1 MVKEEIKNELRHIVN
16 SAMSEKRK
24 LTQVEQERMEELKN
38 ELRALQDK
46 KTEEEDPKE
55 DEEPMDDSKDDKEDE
70 PSQEEEEPM
79 DDDPKEEEDKIE
91 KNACTQDK
99 KEEKSACVQ
108 DKEDKENKR
117 TLNIKS
123 KKMNKEFRLLKA
135 IADIANN
142 RQMDDVAL
150 AVSEQGREEMRAN
163 GLSYGGQIQIPIES
177 RAAITVAAE
186 GEDTVATN
194 LYNVMEP
201 LRAKNVLV
209 QAGAKFITNL
219 TGDVQIP
226 LMSPS
231 NCGWEGEIAEA
242 KDGAG
247 TFSSVKLSPRRLTC
261 FIDLSKQFLIQDSV
275 GAEELIRQD
284 IINALNSKIE
294 ETILSEAEGDLTKP
308 AGIFSVIK
316 PSAHT
321 VSNFADICN
330 AESDIDDANVMGELK
345 YVMSN
350 KAKAALR
357 SMQKSAKTTQ
367 LVLENGQI
375 DGTPVLN
382 TSHVGGKKF
391 IYGDWSNLAIGQF
404 GALDLVVDNYSQ
416 STRGVVRLVASIYV
430 DAKVLRPEAFVTG
443 TIA

>member
-1 MVKEEIKNELRHIVN
+1 MVKEEIKNELRSMIN

-24 LTQVEQERMEELKN
+24 LTQVEQDRMEELKQ
-38 ELRALQDK
+38 ELKALQDK
-46 KTEEEDPKE
+46 ETEEEDPKE
-55 DEEPMDDSKDDKEDE
+55 DEEPMDEPNDDKEDE
-70 PSQEEEEPM
+70 PSQDEEEPM
-79 DDDPKEEEDKIE
+79 DDEPKEEEDKIE
-91 KNACTQDK
+91 KNACAQDK
-99 KEEKSACVQ
+99 EKKGACVQ
-108 DKEDKENKR
+108 EEDKENKR
-117 TLNIKS
+117 QLNIKS

-150 AVSEQGREEMRAN
+150 AVSEQGREEMRKN
-163 GLSYGGQIQIPIES
+163 GLSYGGQLQIPIES
-177 RAAITVAAE
+177 RAAISVTAE

-201 LRAKNVLV
+201 LRAKNVLLT
-209 QAGAKFITNL
+209 AGAKLITNL

-226 LMSPS
+226 LMTAT
-231 NCGWEGEIAEA
+231 NCGWESEMGEAQ
-242 KDGAG
+242 DGAG
-247 TFSSVKLSPRRLTC
+247 TFSSVKLSPKRLTC
-261 FIDLSKQFLIQDSV
+261 YIDISKQFLVQDSV

-284 IINALNSKIE
+284 IVQAINSKLE
-294 ETILSEAEGDLTKP
+294 ETLLSEDEGDATKP

-321 VSNFADICN
+321 VSNFADLCN
-330 AESDIDDANVMGELK
+330 AESDIEDANVVGELK

-367 LVLENGQI
+367 LVMENGQI

-382 TSHVGGKKF
+382 TSHVKGKKF
-391 IYGDWSNLAIGQF
+391 IFADWSNLAIGQF
-404 GALDLVVDNYSQ
+404 GALDITVDSYSQ
-416 STRGVVRLVASIYV
+416 ATKGAIRLVLNIFM

>member
-1 MVKEEIKNELRHIVN
+1 MIN

-46 KTEEEDPKE
+46 ETEDEDPKE
-55 DEEPMDDSKDDKEDE
+55 EEEPMDEPNDDKEDE

-79 DDDPKEEEDKIE
+79 EDDPKEEEYKIE
-91 KNACTQDK
+91 KNACAQDK
-99 KEEKSACVQ
+99 EKNGACAQ
-108 DKEDKENKR
+108 EEDKENKR
-117 TLNIKS
+117 QLNIKS
-123 KKMNKEFRLLKA
+123 NKMNKEFRLLKA

-142 RQMDDVAL
+142 RQIDDVAA
-150 AVSEQGREEMRAN
+150 AVSEQGREEMRKN
-163 GLSYGGQIQIPIES
+163 GISYGGQIQIPIES
-177 RAAITVAAE
+177 RAAISVAAE
-186 GEDTVATN
+186 GEDVVATN

-226 LMSPS
+226 LMAAT
-231 NCGWEGEIAEA
+231 NCGWESEMGEA

-261 FIDLSKQFLIQDSV
+261 YIDLSKQFLVQDSV

-284 IINALNSKIE
+284 IINAINSKIE
-294 ETILSEAEGDLTKP
+294 ATILGDEEGDLTKP
-308 AGIFSVIK
+308 AGIFSVIN

-321 VSNFADICN
+321 VSNFADLCN
-330 AESDIDDANVMGELK
+330 AESDIEDANVVGELK

-367 LVLENGQI
+367 LVMENGQI

-382 TSHVGGKKF
+382 TSHVSGKKF
-391 IYGDWSNLAIGQF
+391 AYGDWSNLAIGQF
-404 GALDLVVDNYSQ
+404 GAIDLTVDSYSQ
-416 STRGVVRLVASIYV
+416 ATKGVVRLVINAFF

>member
-1 MVKEEIKNELRHIVN
+1 MVKEEIKNELRSMIN
-16 SAMSEKRK
+16 SAMTEKRK
-24 LTQVEQERMEELKN
+24 LTQVEQERMEELKQ
-38 ELRALQDK
+38 ELRALQEK
-46 KTEEEDPKE
+46 EAEEDPKE
-55 DEEPMDDSKDDKEDE
+55 EEEPMDEPNDDKEDE

-91 KNACTQDK
+91 KNACAQDN
-99 KEEKSACVQ
+99 KEKKSACAQ
-108 DKEDKENKR
+108 EDKENKR
-117 TLNIKS
+117 QLNIKS
-123 KKMNKEFRLLKA
+123 NKMNKEVRLLKA

-142 RQMDDVAL
+142 RQIDDVAA

-163 GLSYGGQIQIPIES
+163 GLSYGGQIQIPVES
-177 RAAITVAAE
+177 RAAVSVASE
-186 GEDTVATN
+186 GEDVVATN

-201 LRAKNVLV
+201 LRAKNVMV
-209 QAGAKFITNL
+209 AAGAKMISNL

-226 LMSPS
+226 LMTAT
-231 NCGWEGEIAEA
+231 NCGWESEIGEAT
-242 KDGAG
+242 DGAG
-247 TFSSVKLSPRRLTC
+247 TFSSVKLSPKRLTC
-261 FIDLSKQFLIQDSV
+261 YIDLTKQFLVQQSA
-275 GAEELIRQD
+275 GCEELIRQD
-284 IINALNSKIE
+284 IINAINSKLE
-294 ETILSEAEGDLTKP
+294 ATILGDAEGDATKP

-321 VSNFADICN
+321 VSNFADLCN
-330 AESDIDDANVMGELK
+330 AESDIEDANVIGELK

-367 LVLENGQI
+367 LVMENGQI

-391 IYGDWSNLAIGQF
+391 AYGDWSNLAIGQF
-404 GALDLVVDNYSQ
+404 GAIDLTVDSYSQ
-416 STRGVVRLVASIYV
+416 ATRGVVRLVINAFF

>member
-1 MVKEEIKNELRHIVN
+1 MVKENIKNELRSIVN

-24 LTQVEQERMEELKN
+24 LTQVEQERMEELKQ
-38 ELRALQDK
+38 ELRALQEK
-46 KTEEEDPKE
+46 ETEEEDPKE
-55 DEEPMDDSKDDKEDE
+55 EEEPMDEPNDDKEDE
-70 PSQEEEEPM
+70 PSQEEEKPM
-79 DDDPKEEEDKIE
+79 EDEPKEDEEKIE
-91 KNACTQDK
+91 KNACAQDD
-99 KEEKSACVQ
+99 KEKKSACAQ
-108 DKEDKENKR
+108 ADKENKR
-117 TLNIKS
+117 QLNIKS

-150 AVSEQGREEMRAN
+150 AVSEQGREEMRNN

-177 RAAITVAAE
+177 RSAITVSAE

-201 LRAKNVLV
+201 LRAKNVMV
-209 QAGAKFITNL
+209 AAGAKFLTNL

-261 FIDLSKQFLIQDSV
+261 FIDLSKQFIIQDSV

-294 ETILSEAEGDLTKP
+294 ETILGEAEGDLTKP
-308 AGIFSVIK
+308 AGIFSVIN

-321 VSNFADICN
+321 ISNFADICN
-330 AESDIDDANVMGELK
+330 AESDIEDSNVMGELQ

-382 TSHVGGKKF
+382 TSHVKGKKF

>member
-1 MVKEEIKNELRHIVN
+1 MIN

-24 LTQVEQERMEELKN
+24 LTQVEQDRMEELKN
-38 ELRALQDK
+38 ELIALQEK
-46 KTEEEDPKE
+46 ETEEDPKE
-55 DEEPMDDSKDDKEDE
+55 DEEPKEDEPTNDKEDE

-91 KNACTQDK
+91 KNACAQDD
-99 KEEKSACVQ
+99 KEKKSACAQ
-108 DKEDKENKR
+108 EDKENKR

-142 RQMDDVAL
+142 RQIDDVAA
-150 AVSEQGREEMRAN
+150 AVSEQGREEMRSN
-163 GLSYGGQIQIPIES
+163 GLSYGGQIQIPVES
-177 RAAITVAAE
+177 RAAISVAAE
-186 GEDTVATN
+186 GEDVVATN
-194 LYNVMEP
+194 IYNIMEP

-231 NCGWEGEIAEA
+231 NCGWESEMGEAQ
-242 KDGAG
+242 DGAG
-247 TFSSVKLSPRRLTC
+247 TFSSVKLSPKRLTC
-261 FIDLSKQFLIQDSV
+261 YIDLSKQFLVQTSA

-284 IINALNSKIE
+284 IINAINSKLE
-294 ETILSEAEGDLTKP
+294 ATILGEEEGDLTKP

-321 VSNFADICN
+321 ISNFADICN
-330 AESDIDDANVMGELK
+330 AESDIEDANVMGELK

-367 LVLENGQI
+367 LVMENGQI
-375 DGTPVLN
+375 DGTQVLN
-382 TSHVGGKKF
+382 TSHVSGKKF
-391 IYGDWSNLAIGQF
+391 AYGDWSNLAIGQF

-416 STRGVVRLVASIYV
+416 STRNVVRLVITAYFDS
-430 DAKVLRPEAFVTG
+430 KVLRPEAFVTG

>member
-1 MVKEEIKNELRHIVN
+1 MIKEEIKNELRHIVN

-46 KTEEEDPKE
+46 EAEEEDPKE
-55 DEEPMDDSKDDKEDE
+55 EEEPMDEPNDDKEDE

-91 KNACTQDK
+91 KNACAQDD
-99 KEEKSACVQ
+99 KEKKSACVQ
-108 DKEDKENKR
+108 EDKENKR
-117 TLNIKS
+117 QLNIKS

-142 RQMDDVAL
+142 RQLDDVAL
-150 AVSEQGREEMRAN
+150 AVSDAGKEEMRAN
-163 GLSYGGQIQIPIES
+163 GLSFGGQIQLPIES
-177 RAAITVAAE
+177 RAAISVAAE
-186 GEDTVATN
+186 GEDVVATN
-194 LYNVMEP
+194 IYNVMEP

-226 LMSPS
+226 LMTAT
-231 NCGWEGEIAEA
+231 NCGWESEMGEA

-247 TFSSVKLSPRRLTC
+247 TFSSVKLSPKRLTC
-261 FIDLSKQFLIQDSV
+261 FIDLSKQFLVQQSS
-275 GAEELIRQD
+275 GCEELIRQD
-284 IINALNSKIE
+284 IISAINSKLE
-294 ETILSEAEGDLTKP
+294 ETLLSDAEGDLTKP

-321 VSNFADICN
+321 VANFADLCN
-330 AESDIDDANVMGELK
+330 AESDIEDANVIGELK

-350 KAKAALR
+350 KAKAAFR
-357 SMQKSAKTTQ
+357 SMAKSAKTTQ
-367 LVLENGQI
+367 LVMENGQI
-375 DGTPVLN
+375 DGTQVLN
-382 TSHVGGKKF
+382 TSHVKGKKF
-391 IYGDWSNLAIGQF
+391 AYGDWSNLAIGQF
-404 GALDLVVDNYSQ
+404 GAIDLTVDSYSQ
-416 STRGVVRLVASIYV
+416 ATKGVVRLVINAFF

>member
-1 MVKEEIKNELRHIVN
+1 MVKEEIKNELRSMIN

-24 LTQVEQERMEELKN
+24 LTQVEQERMEELKQ

-46 KTEEEDPKE
+46 EAEEEDPKE
-55 DEEPMDDSKDDKEDE
+55 DEEPMDEPKDDKEDE

-91 KNACTQDK
+91 KNACAQDK
-99 KEEKSACVQ
+99 EKKSACVQ

-117 TLNIKS
+117 QLNLKS
-123 KKMNKEFRLLKA
+123 NKMNKEFRLLKA

-150 AVSEQGREEMRAN
+150 AVSEAGREEMRAN

-201 LRAKNVLV
+201 LRAKNVMV
-209 QAGAKFITNL
+209 AAGAKFLTNL

-294 ETILSEAEGDLTKP
+294 ETILGEAEGDLTKP
-308 AGIFSVIK
+308 AGIFSTIS
-316 PSAHT
+316 PTAHT
-321 VSNFADICN
+321 ISNFADLCN
-330 AESDIDDANVMGELK
+330 AESDIEDANVMGELK

-367 LVLENGQI
+367 LVMENGQI

-382 TSHVGGKKF
+382 TSHVKGKKF
-391 IYGDWSNLAIGQF
+391 IYGDWSALAIGQF
-404 GALDLVVDNYSQ
+404 GALDLVVDNFSQ

>member
-1 MVKEEIKNELRHIVN
+1 MIN

-46 KTEEEDPKE
+46 ETEEEDPKE
-55 DEEPMDDSKDDKEDE
+55 EEEPMDEPNDDKEDE

-91 KNACTQDK
+91 KNACAQDK
-99 KEEKSACVQ
+99 EKKGACAQ
-108 DKEDKENKR
+108 EEDKENKR
-117 TLNIKS
+117 QLNIKS
-123 KKMNKEFRLLKA
+123 NKMNKEFRLLKA

-142 RQMDDVAL
+142 RQIDDVAA
-150 AVSEQGREEMRAN
+150 AVSEQGREEMRKN
-163 GLSYGGQIQIPIES
+163 GISYGGQIQIPIES
-177 RAAITVAAE
+177 RAAISVAAE
-186 GEDTVATN
+186 GEDVVATN

-226 LMSPS
+226 LMTAT
-231 NCGWEGEIAEA
+231 NCGWESEMGEA

-261 FIDLSKQFLIQDSV
+261 YIDLSKQFLVQDSV

-294 ETILSEAEGDLTKP
+294 ATILGDEEGDLTKP
-308 AGIFSVIK
+308 AGIFSVIN

-321 VSNFADICN
+321 VSGFADLCN
-330 AESDIDDANVMGELK
+330 AESDIEDANVVGELK

-367 LVLENGQI
+367 LVMENGQI

-382 TSHVGGKKF
+382 TSHVSGKKF
-391 IYGDWSNLAIGQF
+391 AYGDWSNLAIGQF
-404 GALDLVVDNYSQ
+404 GAIDLTVDSYSQ
-416 STRGVVRLVASIYV
+416 ATKGVVRLVINAFF
-430 DAKVLRPEAFVTG
+430 DAKVLRPESFVTG

>member
-1 MVKEEIKNELRHIVN
+1 MVKEDIKNELRSIVN

-24 LTQVEQERMEELKN
+24 LTQVEQDRMEELKN
-38 ELRALQDK
+38 ELRALQEK
-46 KTEEEDPKE
+46 ETEEEDPKE
-55 DEEPMDDSKDDKEDE
+55 EEEPMDEPNDDKEDE

-79 DDDPKEEEDKIE
+79 DDEPKEEEDKIE
-91 KNACTQDK
+91 KNACTQDD
-99 KEEKSACVQ
+99 KEKKSACVQ
-108 DKEDKENKR
+108 EEDKENKR
-117 TLNIKS
+117 QLNIKS
-123 KKMNKEFRLLKA
+123 NKMNKEFRLLKA

-150 AVSEQGREEMRAN
+150 AVSEAGREEMRAN

-177 RAAITVAAE
+177 RAAISVSAD

-226 LMSPS
+226 LMTAT
-231 NCGWEGEIAEA
+231 NCGWESEMGEA

-247 TFSSVKLSPRRLTC
+247 TFSSVKLSPKRLTC
-261 FIDLSKQFLIQDSV
+261 YIDLSKQFLVQQSS
-275 GAEELIRQD
+275 GCEALIRQD
-284 IINALNSKIE
+284 IIQAINSKLE

-308 AGIFSVIK
+308 AGIFSVIN
-316 PSAHT
+316 PSSHT
-321 VSNFADICN
+321 VSNFADLCN
-330 AESDIDDANVMGELK
+330 AESDIEDANVIGELK

-367 LVLENGQI
+367 LVMENGQI
-375 DGTPVLN
+375 DGTQVLN

-391 IYGDWSNLAIGQF
+391 AYGDWSNLAIGQF
-404 GALDLVVDNYSQ
+404 GAIDLTVDSYSQ
-416 STRGVVRLVASIYV
+416 ATKGVVRLVINAFF

>member
-1 MVKEEIKNELRHIVN
+1 MVKEEIKNELRSIVN
-16 SAMSEKRK
+16 FAMSEKRK
-24 LTQVEQERMEELKN
+24 LTQVEQDRMEELKN

-46 KTEEEDPKE
+46 EAEEKDPKDE
-55 DEEPMDDSKDDKEDE
+55 EEPMEEPNDDKEDE
-70 PSQEEEEPM
+70 PSQEDEEPM
-79 DDDPKEEEDKIE
+79 EDEPKEDEDKIE
-91 KNACTQDK
+91 KNACAQDK
-99 KEEKSACVQ
+99 EKKGACAQ
-108 DKEDKENKR
+108 EEDKENKR

-123 KKMNKEFRLLKA
+123 NKMNKEFRLLKA

-150 AVSEQGREEMRAN
+150 AVSEQGREEMRKN
-163 GLSYGGQIQIPIES
+163 GLSYGGQLQIPIES
-177 RAAITVAAE
+177 RAAISVTAE

-201 LRAKNVLV
+201 LRAKNVLLT
-209 QAGAKFITNL
+209 AGAKLITNL

-226 LMSPS
+226 LMTAT
-231 NCGWEGEIAEA
+231 NCGWESEMGEAQ
-242 KDGAG
+242 DGAG
-247 TFSSVKLSPRRLTC
+247 TFSSVKLSPKRLTC
-261 FIDLSKQFLIQDSV
+261 YIDISKQFLVQDSV

-284 IINALNSKIE
+284 IVQAINSKLE
-294 ETILSEAEGDLTKP
+294 ETLLSEDEGDATKP

-321 VSNFADICN
+321 VSNFADLCN
-330 AESDIDDANVMGELK
+330 AESDIEDANVVGELK

-367 LVLENGQI
+367 LVMENGQI

-382 TSHVGGKKF
+382 TSHVKGKKF
-391 IYGDWSNLAIGQF
+391 IFADWSNLAIGQF
-404 GALDLVVDNYSQ
+404 GALDITVDSYSQ
-416 STRGVVRLVASIYV
+416 ATKGAIRLVLNIFM

>member
-1 MVKEEIKNELRHIVN
+1 MIN

-24 LTQVEQERMEELKN
+24 LTQVEQDRMEELKN

-46 KTEEEDPKE
+46 EAEEEDPKE
-55 DEEPMDDSKDDKEDE
+55 EEEPMEDSKDDKEDE
-70 PSQEEEEPM
+70 PSQDEEEPM
-79 DDDPKEEEDKIE
+79 DDEPKEEEDKIE
-91 KNACTQDK
+91 KNACAQDK
-99 KEEKSACVQ
+99 EKKGACAQ
-108 DKEDKENKR
+108 EEDKENKR

-123 KKMNKEFRLLKA
+123 NKMNKEFRLLKA

-177 RAAITVAAE
+177 RAAISVAAE
-186 GEDTVATN
+186 GEDVVATN
-194 LYNVMEP
+194 LYDVMEP

-226 LMSPS
+226 LMTAT
-231 NCGWEGEIAEA
+231 NCGWESEMGEA

-261 FIDLSKQFLIQDSV
+261 FIDLSKQFLVQQSS
-275 GAEELIRQD
+275 GCEALIRQD
-284 IINALNSKIE
+284 IIQAINSKLE
-294 ETILSEAEGDLTKP
+294 ETILSDAEGDLTKP
-308 AGIFSVIK
+308 AGIFSVIN
-316 PSAHT
+316 PSSHT
-321 VSNFADICN
+321 VSNFADLCN
-330 AESDIDDANVMGELK
+330 AESDIEDANVVGELK

-367 LVLENGQI
+367 LVMENGQI

-382 TSHVGGKKF
+382 TSHVSGKKF
-391 IYGDWSNLAIGQF
+391 AYGDWSNLAIGQF
-404 GALDLVVDNYSQ
+404 GAIDLTVDSYSQ
-416 STRGVVRLVASIYV
+416 ATKGVVRLVINAFF

>member
-1 MVKEEIKNELRHIVN
+1 MVKEDIKNELRSIVN

-24 LTQVEQERMEELKN
+24 LTQLEQERMEELKN
-38 ELRALQDK
+38 ELRALQEK
-46 KTEEEDPKE
+46 ETEEEDPKE
-55 DEEPMDDSKDDKEDE
+55 DEEPMDEPNDDKEDE

-79 DDDPKEEEDKIE
+79 DDEPKEEEDKIE
-91 KNACTQDK
+91 KNACAQDD
-99 KEEKSACVQ
+99 KEKKSACVQ
-108 DKEDKENKR
+108 EDKENKR
-117 TLNIKS
+117 QLNIKS

-142 RQMDDVAL
+142 RQIDDVAA
-150 AVSEQGREEMRAN
+150 AVSEQGREEMRKN
-163 GLSYGGQIQIPIES
+163 GISYGGQLQIPIES
-177 RAAITVAAE
+177 RAAISVTAE

-231 NCGWEGEIAEA
+231 NCGWESEMGEA

-247 TFSSVKLSPRRLTC
+247 TFSSVKLSPKRLTC
-261 FIDLSKQFLIQDSV
+261 FIDLSKQFIIQDSV

-284 IINALNSKIE
+284 IINAINSKLE
-294 ETILSEAEGDLTKP
+294 ATILGDAEGDLTKP
-308 AGIFSVIK
+308 AGIFSVIN

-321 VSNFADICN
+321 ISNFADLCN
-330 AESDIDDANVMGELK
+330 AESDIEDANVVGELK

-367 LVLENGQI
+367 LVMENGQI

-404 GALDLVVDNYSQ
+404 GALDITVDSYSQ
-416 STRGVVRLVASIYV
+416 STRGIIRLVVSLFA

>member
-1 MVKEEIKNELRHIVN
+1 MVKEEIKNELRSIVN

-38 ELRALQDK
+38 ELRALQEK
-46 KTEEEDPKE
+46 ETEEEDPKD
-55 DEEPMDDSKDDKEDE
+55 DEEPMDEPNDDKEDE
-70 PSQEEEEPM
+70 PSQDEEEPM
-79 DDDPKEEEDKIE
+79 EDEPKEEEDKIE
-91 KNACTQDK
+91 KNACAQDK
-99 KEEKSACVQ
+99 EKKSACVQ
-108 DKEDKENKR
+108 EEDKENKR

-123 KKMNKEFRLLKA
+123 NKMNKEFRLLKA

-142 RQMDDVAL
+142 RQIDDVAA
-150 AVSEQGREEMRAN
+150 AVSEQGREEMRKN
-163 GLSYGGQIQIPIES
+163 GISYGGQLQIPIES
-177 RAAITVAAE
+177 RAAISVTAE

-194 LYNVMEP
+194 LYNVIAP

-231 NCGWEGEIAEA
+231 NCGWESEMGEA

-247 TFSSVKLSPRRLTC
+247 TFSSVKLSPKRLTC
-261 FIDLSKQFLIQDSV
+261 FIDLSKQFIIQDSV

-284 IINALNSKIE
+284 IINAINSKLE
-294 ETILSEAEGDLTKP
+294 ATILGDAEGDLTKP
-308 AGIFSVIK
+308 AGIFSVIN
-316 PSAHT
+316 PSTHT
-321 VSNFADICN
+321 VSSFADLCN
-330 AESDIDDANVMGELK
+330 AESDIEDANVVGELK

-367 LVLENGQI
+367 LVMENGQI
-375 DGTPVLN
+375 DGTQVLN

-404 GALDLVVDNYSQ
+404 GALDITVDSYSQ
-416 STRGVVRLVASIYV
+416 STRGIIRLVVSLFA

-443 TIA
+443 TVA

>member
-1 MVKEEIKNELRHIVN
+1 MVKENIKNELRSIVN

-24 LTQVEQERMEELKN
+24 LTQVEQERMEELKQ
-38 ELRALQDK
+38 ELRALQEK
-46 KTEEEDPKE
+46 ETEEEDPK
-55 DEEPMDDSKDDKEDE
+55 DEEPMDEPNDDKEDE
-70 PSQEEEEPM
+70 PSQEEEKPM
-79 DDDPKEEEDKIE
+79 DDEPKEDEEKIE
-91 KNACTQDK
+91 KNACAQDK
-99 KEEKSACVQ
+99 KENKSCAQ
-108 DKEDKENKR
+108 EDKENKR

-123 KKMNKEFRLLKA
+123 NKMNKEFRLLKA

-150 AVSEQGREEMRAN
+150 AVSEAGREEMRAN

-177 RAAITVAAE
+177 RAAITVSAE

-201 LRAKNVLV
+201 LRAKNVMV
-209 QAGAKFITNL
+209 AAGAKFLTNL

-294 ETILSEAEGDLTKP
+294 ETILGDAEGDLTKP
-308 AGIFSVIK
+308 AGIFATIN
-316 PSAHT
+316 PTAHT
-321 VSNFADICN
+321 ISNFADICN
-330 AESDIDDANVMGELK
+330 AESDIEDANVMGELK

-382 TSHVGGKKF
+382 TSHVKGKKF
-391 IYGDWSNLAIGQF
+391 IYGDWSALAIGQF
-404 GALDLVVDNYSQ
+404 GALDLVIDNYSQ

>member
-1 MVKEEIKNELRHIVN
+1 MVKENIKNELRSIVN

-24 LTQVEQERMEELKN
+24 LTQVEQERMEELKQ
-38 ELRALQDK
+38 ELRALQEK
-46 KTEEEDPKE
+46 ETEEEDPKE
-55 DEEPMDDSKDDKEDE
+55 EEEPMDEPNDDKEDE
-70 PSQEEEEPM
+70 PSQEEEKPM
-79 DDDPKEEEDKIE
+79 EDEPKEDEEKIE
-91 KNACTQDK
+91 KNACAQDD
-99 KEEKSACVQ
+99 KEKKSACAQ
-108 DKEDKENKR
+108 ADKENKR
-117 TLNIKS
+117 QLNIKS

-150 AVSEQGREEMRAN
+150 AVSEAGREEMRNN

-177 RAAITVAAE
+177 RSAITVSAE

-201 LRAKNVLV
+201 LRAKNVMV
-209 QAGAKFITNL
+209 AAGAKFLTNL

-261 FIDLSKQFLIQDSV
+261 FIDLSKQFIIQDSV

-294 ETILSEAEGDLTKP
+294 ETILGEAEGDLTKP
-308 AGIFSVIK
+308 AGIFSVIN

-321 VSNFADICN
+321 ISNFADICN
-330 AESDIDDANVMGELK
+330 AESDIEDSNVMGELQ

-382 TSHVGGKKF
+382 TSHVKGKKF

>member
-1 MVKEEIKNELRHIVN
+1 MIN

-46 KTEEEDPKE
+46 ETEEEDPKE
-55 DEEPMDDSKDDKEDE
+55 EEEPMDEPHDDKEDE

-91 KNACTQDK
+91 KNACAQDK
-99 KEEKSACVQ
+99 EKKGACAQ
-108 DKEDKENKR
+108 EEDKENKR
-117 TLNIKS
+117 QLNIKS
-123 KKMNKEFRLLKA
+123 NKMNKEFRLLKA

-142 RQMDDVAL
+142 RQIDDVAA
-150 AVSEQGREEMRAN
+150 AVSEQGREEMRKN
-163 GLSYGGQIQIPIES
+163 GISYGGQIQIPIES
-177 RAAITVAAE
+177 RAAISVAAE
-186 GEDTVATN
+186 GEDVVATN

-226 LMSPS
+226 LMTAT
-231 NCGWEGEIAEA
+231 NCGWESEMGEA

-261 FIDLSKQFLIQDSV
+261 YIDLSKQFLVQDSV

-284 IINALNSKIE
+284 IINAINSKLE
-294 ETILSEAEGDLTKP
+294 ATILGEDEGDLTKP

-321 VSNFADICN
+321 VSNFADLCN
-330 AESDIDDANVMGELK
+330 AESDIEDANVVGELK

-367 LVLENGQI
+367 LVMENGQI

-382 TSHVGGKKF
+382 TSHVSGKKF
-391 IYGDWSNLAIGQF
+391 AYGDWSNLAIGQF
-404 GALDLVVDNYSQ
+404 GAIDLTVDSYSQ
-416 STRGVVRLVASIYV
+416 ATKGVVRLVINAFF

>member
-1 MVKEEIKNELRHIVN
+1 MVKEEIKNELRSMIN

-24 LTQVEQERMEELKN
+24 LTQVEQDRMEELKN

-46 KTEEEDPKE
+46 EAEEEDPKE
-55 DEEPMDDSKDDKEDE
+55 EEEPMEDSKDDKEDE
-70 PSQEEEEPM
+70 PSQDEEEPM
-79 DDDPKEEEDKIE
+79 DDEPKEEEDKIE
-91 KNACTQDK
+91 KNACAQDK
-99 KEEKSACVQ
+99 EKKGACVQ
-108 DKEDKENKR
+108 EEDKENKR
-117 TLNIKS
+117 QLNIKS
-123 KKMNKEFRLLKA
+123 NKMNKEFRLLKA

-142 RQMDDVAL
+142 RQIDDVAA
-150 AVSEQGREEMRAN
+150 AVSEQGREEMRKN
-163 GLSYGGQIQIPIES
+163 GISYGGQLQIPIES
-177 RAAITVAAE
+177 RAAISVTAE

-231 NCGWEGEIAEA
+231 NCGWESEMGEA

-247 TFSSVKLSPRRLTC
+247 TFSSVKLSPKRLTC
-261 FIDLSKQFLIQDSV
+261 YIDISKQFLVQDSV

-284 IINALNSKIE
+284 IVQAINSKLE
-294 ETILSEAEGDLTKP
+294 ETLLSEDEGDATKP

-321 VSNFADICN
+321 VSNFADLCN
-330 AESDIDDANVMGELK
+330 AESDIEDANVVGELK

-367 LVLENGQI
+367 LVMENGQI
-375 DGTPVLN
+375 DGTQVLN

-404 GALDLVVDNYSQ
+404 GALDITVDSYSQ
-416 STRGVVRLVASIYV
+416 STRGIIRLVVSLFA

>member
-1 MVKEEIKNELRHIVN
+1 MIN

-46 KTEEEDPKE
+46 ETEEEDPKE
-55 DEEPMDDSKDDKEDE
+55 EEEPMDEPNDDKEDE

-91 KNACTQDK
+91 KNACAQDK
-99 KEEKSACVQ
+99 EKKGACAQ
-108 DKEDKENKR
+108 EEDKENKR
-117 TLNIKS
+117 QLNIKS
-123 KKMNKEFRLLKA
+123 NKMNKEFRLLKA

-142 RQMDDVAL
+142 RQIDDVAA
-150 AVSEQGREEMRAN
+150 AVSEQGREEMRKN
-163 GLSYGGQIQIPIES
+163 GISYGGQIQIPIES
-177 RAAITVAAE
+177 RAAISVAAE
-186 GEDTVATN
+186 GEDVVATN

-226 LMSPS
+226 LMTAT
-231 NCGWEGEIAEA
+231 NCGWESEMGEA

-261 FIDLSKQFLIQDSV
+261 YIDLSKQFLVQDSV

-284 IINALNSKIE
+284 IINAINSKLE
-294 ETILSEAEGDLTKP
+294 ATILGEDEGDLTKP
-308 AGIFSVIK
+308 AGIFSVIN

-321 VSNFADICN
+321 VSGFADLCN
-330 AESDIDDANVMGELK
+330 AESDIEDANVVGELK

-367 LVLENGQI
+367 LVMENGQI

-382 TSHVGGKKF
+382 TSHVSGKKF
-391 IYGDWSNLAIGQF
+391 AYGDWSNLAIGQF
-404 GALDLVVDNYSQ
+404 GAIDLTVDSYSQ
-416 STRGVVRLVASIYV
+416 ATKGVVRLVINAFF
-430 DAKVLRPEAFVTG
+430 DAKVLRPESFVTG

>member
-1 MVKEEIKNELRHIVN
+1 MVKEDIKNELRSMIN

-24 LTQVEQERMEELKN
+24 LTKVEQERMEELKN

-46 KTEEEDPKE
+46 ETEEEDPKE
-55 DEEPMDDSKDDKEDE
+55 EEEPMDEPNDDKEDE
-70 PSQEEEEPM
+70 PSQDEEEPM
-79 DDDPKEEEDKIE
+79 EDDPKEEEDKIE
-91 KNACTQDK
+91 KNACEQDDK
-99 KEEKSACVQ
+99 KEKKSCVQ
-108 DKEDKENKR
+108 EADKENKR
-117 TLNIKS
+117 QLNIKS

-150 AVSEQGREEMRAN
+150 AVAEAGREEMRAN

-177 RAAITVAAE
+177 RAAITVSSE

-201 LRAKNVLV
+201 LRAKNVMV
-209 QAGAKFITNL
+209 AAGAKFLTNL
-219 TGDVQIP
+219 TGDVQVP

-247 TFSSVKLSPRRLTC
+247 TFSSVKLSPKRLTC

-284 IINALNSKIE
+284 IIQALNSKIE
-294 ETILSEAEGDLTKP
+294 ETILGEAEGDLTKP
-308 AGIFSVIK
+308 AGIFSVIN
-316 PSAHT
+316 PSSHT
-321 VSNFADICN
+321 ISNFADICN
-330 AESDIDDANVMGELK
+330 AESDIEDANVMGELK

-382 TSHVGGKKF
+382 TSHVKGKKF
-391 IYGDWSNLAIGQF
+391 IYGDWSALAIGQF
-404 GALDLVVDNYSQ
+404 GALDLVIDNYSQ

>member
-1 MVKEEIKNELRHIVN
+1 MVKEDIKNELRSIVN

-24 LTQVEQERMEELKN
+24 LTQVEQERMEELKQ
-38 ELRALQDK
+38 ELRALQEK
-46 KTEEEDPKE
+46 ETEEEDPKE
-55 DEEPMDDSKDDKEDE
+55 EEEPMDEPNDDKEDE

-79 DDDPKEEEDKIE
+79 DDDPKDEEEKIE
-91 KNACTQDK
+91 KNACAQDDN
-99 KEEKSACVQ
+99 KEKNSCVQ
-108 DKEDKENKR
+108 EDKENKR
-117 TLNIKS
+117 QLNIKS
-123 KKMNKEFRLLKA
+123 NKMNKEFRLLKA

-142 RQMDDVAL
+142 RQLDDVAL
-150 AVSEQGREEMRAN
+150 AVSDAGKEEMRAN

-177 RAAITVAAE
+177 RAAISVAAE
-186 GEDTVATN
+186 GEDVVATN

-226 LMSPS
+226 LMTAT
-231 NCGWEGEIAEA
+231 NCGWESEMGEA

-247 TFSSVKLSPRRLTC
+247 TFSSVKLSPKRLTC
-261 FIDLSKQFLIQDSV
+261 YIDLSKQFLVQQSS
-275 GAEELIRQD
+275 GCEALIRQD
-284 IINALNSKIE
+284 IIQAINSKLE

-321 VSNFADICN
+321 VSTFADLCN
-330 AESDIDDANVMGELK
+330 AESDIEDANVIGELK

-367 LVLENGQI
+367 LVMENGQI
-375 DGTPVLN
+375 DGTQVLN

-391 IYGDWSNLAIGQF
+391 AYGDWSNLAIGQF
-404 GALDLVVDNYSQ
+404 GAIDLTVDSYSQ
-416 STRGVVRLVASIYV
+416 ATKGVVRLVINAFF

>member
-1 MVKEEIKNELRHIVN
+1 MIN

-24 LTQVEQERMEELKN
+24 LTQVEQERMEELKQ

-46 KTEEEDPKE
+46 ETEEEDPKE
-55 DEEPMDDSKDDKEDE
+55 DEEPMDEPNDDKEDE

-79 DDDPKEEEDKIE
+79 DDEPKEDEEKIE
-91 KNACTQDK
+91 KNACAQDD
-99 KEEKSACVQ
+99 KEKKSACVQ
-108 DKEDKENKR
+108 EDKENKR
-117 TLNIKS
+117 QLNIKS

-150 AVSEQGREEMRAN
+150 AVSEAGREEMRNN

-177 RAAITVAAE
+177 RAAITVSAD

-201 LRAKNVLV
+201 LRAKNVMV
-209 QAGAKFITNL
+209 AAGAKFLTNL
-219 TGDVQIP
+219 TGDVQVP

-247 TFSSVKLSPRRLTC
+247 TFSSVKLSPKRLTC
-261 FIDLSKQFLIQDSV
+261 FIDLSKQFIIQDSV

-294 ETILSEAEGDLTKP
+294 ETILGDAEGDLTKP
-308 AGIFSVIK
+308 AGIFSVIN

-321 VSNFADICN
+321 ISNFADICN
-330 AESDIDDANVMGELK
+330 AESDIEDANVMGELK

-367 LVLENGQI
+367 LVMENGQI

-382 TSHVGGKKF
+382 TSHVKGKKF
-391 IYGDWSNLAIGQF
+391 IYADWSALAIGQF